1 MAEQRNRRR
10 TIQGVVVSDKMDK
23 SITVLVERMYKHP
36 KYKKYMRRHNKHHS
50 HDESNEAQ
58 MGDRVELASC
68 RPLSKL
74 KRWRLVRVVEKSR
87 LAAAELAAPAGG
99 EA

>member
-10 TIQGVVVSDKMDK
+10 ATQGVVVSDKMDK

-36 KYKKYMRRHNKHHS
+36 KYKKYLRRHTKYHA
-50 HDESNEAQ
+50 HDQNNEAL
-58 MGDRVELASC
+58 MGDRVEIVSC

-74 KRWRLVRVVEKSR
+74 KRWRLVKVVEKSL
-87 LAAAELAAPAGG
+87 LAASEHGG
-99 EA
+99 DL